1 VDIPSYGIDIWQALW
16 YKWGCSEHFNY
27 EDKIIAFGWA
37 GARSYRFGLGWEER
51 AQLAGQCFLESCV
64 GNHLGGDT
72 VTRCSE
78 CGEELREGVKF
89 CPSCGARVVEV
100 AGPRYCP
107 ECGAVIVESGDRFCP
122 ECGTSLSEGTFAEK
136 DVPARILRVGPS
148 PWERFKRWW
157 QSLLWRLTPSEETKA
172 ALRNIGRVIIILVAM
187 AAFYIVVG
195 VALALL
201 SQAVTQKWAFL
212 GFISVFSTLI
222 ALALLWELFD
232 SWVEPIAVGVA
243 LFVAQAVGGF
253 FLADEWA
260 LQAALSAALVLG
272 VYLARFFFLGDR
284 IQVAFDRGRAVG
296 QDEGRKEEQARWE
309 VYLEAQAAE
318 EASIASAVVV
328 EAAEEDGEAFVLP
341 PFTDGEGEW

>member
-16 YKWGCSEHFNY
+16 YKWECSEHFNY

-37 GARSYRFGLGWEER
+37 EARSYRFGLGWEER

-195 VALALL
+195 VALALFYQCVFYAD
-201 SQAVTQKWAFL
+201 SSSSPL
-212 GFISVFSTLI
+212 GAIRQLGGTNCCRGCSVRGPGGRGVF
-222 ALALLWELFD
+222 
-232 SWVEPIAVGVA
+232 PGGRVGA
-243 LFVAQAVGGF
+243 SGRSKC
-253 FLADEWA
+253 
-260 LQAALSAALVLG
+260 SARSRCVLG
-272 VYLARFFFLGDR
+272 
-284 IQVAFDRGRAVG
+284 
-296 QDEGRKEEQARWE
+296 
-309 VYLEAQAAE
+309 
-318 EASIASAVVV
+318 S
-328 EAAEEDGEAFVLP
+328 VLLS
-341 PFTDGEGEW
+341 G